1 MTLKRILLRCFWVTG
16 LISLLYFLFALF
28 LLTDTMPTFMMY
40 LFLPYIM
47 VAMAF
52 GFGGGSTSAFLGVV
66 LVMFLIL
73 WLLLLILSVL
83 VWSLVYLIRRR
94 RKST

>member
-1 MTLKRILLRCFWVTG
+1 MKQMTFKRILLRCLWVTG

-28 LLTDTMPTFMMY
+28 LLTDTMPALIMY
-40 LFLPYIM
+40 LFLPYIL

-73 WLLLLILSVL
+73 WLLLLIFSVL
-83 VWSLVYLIRRR
+83 VWSLVYIIRQRR
-94 RKST
+94 